1 MATFDA
7 TKAKVAALVAGLAG
21 FVAPGAAYLLTVDG
35 DGVSGT
41 EWLHATFIAVLAAAA
56 QAGAVGYAVY
66 RAENKP
72 KAE

>member
-1 MATFDA
+1 MDA
-7 TKAKVAALVAGLAG
+7 TKAKWGAAVAGVAGLL
-21 FVAPGAAYLLTVDG
+21 APGAAYLLTVDG

-41 EWLHATFIAVLAAAA
+41 EWLHGGLIALVAAAA

-72 KAE
+72 TA